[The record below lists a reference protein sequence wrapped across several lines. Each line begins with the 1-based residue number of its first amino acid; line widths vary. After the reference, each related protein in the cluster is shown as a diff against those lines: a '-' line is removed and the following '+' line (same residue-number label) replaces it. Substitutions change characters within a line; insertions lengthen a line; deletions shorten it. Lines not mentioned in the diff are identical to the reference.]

1 MLKKIQKLLTS
12 KAAPKTSADLSGALD
27 EIDLDA
33 LRAAADEAAKRRAAM
48 LLTADDEQILAAERE
63 ADAARLAVD
72 RAEALRSEL
81 ERRRAKAEE
90 AEKLVAIER
99 QHREA
104 KAALD
109 TAVARIEAEYPGL
122 AKRIAD
128 LAAAADAADN
138 AAHEWNKLA
147 MTDDHAAARGRLDSV
162 AERVGWTAL
171 YDVNLDFSGAIR
183 LLPLGDFNGHGVD
196 FPTKAW
202 RYAVYGG
209 SAPVAAAHQFV

>member
-1 MLKKIQKLLTS
+1 MLKKIRKLLEGKT
-12 KAAPKTSADLSGALD
+12 APKTAADLAGAID
-27 EIDLDA
+27 EIDLAA
-33 LRAAADEAAKRRAAM
+33 LRSAADAAAKRRAAM

-81 ERRRAKAEE
+81 ERRKAE
-90 AEKLVAIER
+90 AEEVERKAKIER

-104 KAALD
+104 KAILD
-109 TAVARIEAEYPGL
+109 DAVARIEAEYPAL
-122 AKRIAD
+122 AQCIAD
-128 LAAAADAADN
+128 LAAAASAADN

-147 MTDDHAAARGRLDSV
+147 MTDDHAAASGRLDTV
-162 AERVGWTAL
+162 AEHVGWAAL
-171 YDVNLDFSGAIR
+171 YDVNLDFAGALR
-183 LLPLGDFNGHGVD
+183 LLPLGDFEGHGVD

>member
-1 MLKKIQKLLTS
+1 MLKKIRKLLEG
-12 KAAPKTSADLSGALD
+12 KQAPKTATALSDALD
-27 EIDLDA
+27 EIDLVG
-33 LRAAADEAAKRRAAM
+33 LRVAADEAARRRAAL
-48 LLTADDEQILAAERE
+48 LLTGADAEILAAERD

-81 ERRRAKAEE
+81 ERRRSEAEE
-90 AEKLVAIER
+90 VERRAKIER

-109 TAVARIEAEYPGL
+109 DAVARIEAEYPAL
-122 AKRIAD
+122 AQRLAE

-183 LLPLGDFNGHGVD
+183 LLPLGDFDGHGVD